1 MRKLKP
7 RELKYKPKFPQI
19 VNKEPELESV
29 SVPSLGFLIY
39 LTINHSMKEED
50 GKDALGRWR

>member
-7 RELKYKPKFPQI
+7 RELKYKPEFPQI

-39 LTINHSMKEED
+39 LTINHSMKE
-50 GKDALGRWR
+50 AH